1 MLRTPVF
8 RTAWRNVRAHRSRM
22 ALTALAV
29 AVGVAFV
36 TGILLF
42 TATVSDA
49 LAGSSR
55 QAFDHT
61 DLVVRPDG
69 RTSRTA
75 SVDRPP
81 PLTTADLRRV
91 RGLPETGGVLAV
103 VSGYTALGCPDGR
116 PAGRGGPT
124 RAGNYAADGGVA
136 NGGGD
141 PRFAFTEGRPPAG
154 SGEIAID
161 GASAARCGYH
171 VGDSAR
177 ISVDGPGLTP
187 RISGVFTTR
196 AEPAATTGGS
206 LVLFDTATAQGY
218 LTGPGDYS
226 EFHVK
231 AAPGVPVERLRQA
244 TEQALP
250 DTVAF
255 TAASL
260 ARDQTLA
267 ARNQVA
273 SLRSTLL
280 SFAAVALFVSCFLIR
295 NTFSMLVTQ
304 RTRETGLLRAVG
316 ASRRQ
321 VTRLVL
327 AEASLVGILA
337 SLVGTAAG
345 IGVAEGLRPVAGDL
359 GKNGPLPT
367 GGSLSL
373 PAYAL
378 LLPVLAGVST
388 TLVAAWLPAR
398 RAARIAP
405 LAALRT
411 ADAPVRE
418 GGGRLRAAAGLL
430 LSGGGAACLRAGTNA
445 ERIADGAPVMALGA
459 VLVASGLLTLLPMLV
474 GPALALAR
482 PLLARAGISA
492 RLAERNSAR
501 NPRRT
506 AAAAAALVVGTS
518 LVTTLTMLAAGGLAA
533 ANAQSADVLKADYV
547 VSMQDLSPLSA
558 EVERRLA
565 ASPDVIAT
573 AAVRETRL
581 TIDQSTRFALALPAE
596 AVREKLRL
604 RLTSGSV
611 EAFGGPRVLV
621 TTGEAQAYGWT
632 TGSRLDARLPDGRS
646 VRLTVTGVYESNAL
660 LAGVLVDTAALPT
673 TTDTADKLLLTTRD
687 HPGPALRLALT
698 RALGDSP
705 ALRIDSSEDLAR
717 AAAQGT
723 TRMLNALYALLA
735 LSVAVALLGIVNT
748 LALSVVERQ
757 REIGMLR
764 AIGLTRA
771 GVRAMVRDEALLI
784 AVLGGVLGTALGLF
798 LGWAGG
804 ELIARHLPGYHH
816 SVPVVRLAALLAPA
830 VLAALPAALW
840 PARRAARTRVLTAI
854 GA

>member
-1 MLRTPVF
+1 
-8 RTAWRNVRAHRSRM
+8 M

-49 LAGSSR
+49 LVGSSR

-61 DLVVRPDG
+61 DVVVRPDG
-69 RTSRTA
+69 RVSRTVPA
-75 SVDRPP
+75 DQTAPADRPP
-81 PLTTADLRRV
+81 SLSTADLQRV
-91 RGLPETGGVLAV
+91 RGLPETGHVIAV

-116 PAGRGGPT
+116 SAGRGGPT
-124 RAGNYAADGGVA
+124 RAGNYATDGGA
-136 NGGGD
+136 D
-141 PRFAFTEGRPPAG
+141 PRFTFTDGRPPTGA
-154 SGEIAID
+154 GEIAVD
-161 GASAARCGYH
+161 QASAARCGYH

-177 ISVDGPGLTP
+177 ISVDGPGLTA

-206 LVLFDTATAQGY
+206 LVLFDTATAQEH
-218 LTGPGDYS
+218 LTGPGRSS

-231 AAPGVPVERLRQA
+231 AAPGVPAERLRQA
-244 TEQALP
+244 TERALP
-250 DTVAF
+250 GTVAF
-255 TAASL
+255 TAAAL
-260 ARDQTLA
+260 ARDQALA
-267 ARNQVA
+267 ARDQVA
-273 SLRSTLL
+273 GLSSTLL
-280 SFAAVALFVSCFLIR
+280 SFAAVALFVSCFLIA
-295 NTFSMLVTQ
+295 NTFGMLVAQ

-337 SLVGTAAG
+337 SLAGTAVG
-345 IGVAEGLRPVAGDL
+345 IGVAELLRPVAGDL

-367 GGSLSL
+367 DGPLSL

-378 LLPVLAGVST
+378 LLPLLAGVST

-398 RAARIAP
+398 KAARIAP

-411 ADAPVRE
+411 AHAPERE
-418 GGGRLRAAAGLL
+418 GGGRLRAAVGLL
-430 LSGGGAACLRAGTNA
+430 LSGGGAVCLWAATKA

-474 GPALALAR
+474 GPALALVR

-506 AAAAAALVVGTS
+506 AAAAAALVIGTS
-518 LVTTLTMLAAGGLAA
+518 LVTALTMIAAGGLAA
-533 ANAQSADVLKADYV
+533 ADAQSADVLKADYV
-547 VSMQDLSPLSA
+547 VSMRNLGPLSA

-565 ASPDVIAT
+565 AGPDVTAT
-573 AAVRETRL
+573 APIRETRL
-581 TIDQSTRFALALPAE
+581 TIDQSPQFALALPAE

-604 RLTSGSV
+604 RLTSGSAD
-611 EAFGGPRVLV
+611 AFGDLRVLV
-621 TTGEAQAYGWT
+621 TTDEARAHGWT
-632 TGSRLDARLPDGRS
+632 TGSPIDAQLPGGRS

-660 LAGVLVDTAALPT
+660 LTGILVDTAALPDP
-673 TTDTADKLLLTTRD
+673 TDTAEKLLLLTTRD
-687 HPGPALRLALT
+687 RPGPALRLALT
-698 RALGDSP
+698 HALGDSP
-705 ALRIDSSEDLAR
+705 ALRVDSSEDLAR
-717 AAAQGT
+717 AAAQDT
-723 TRMLNALYALLA
+723 TRMLNVLYALLA

-771 GVRAMVRDEALLI
+771 GVRAMVRDEALLL
-784 AVLGGVLGTALGLF
+784 AVLGAVLGIALGLF

-816 SVPVVRLAALLAPA
+816 SVPVLRLAALLVLA

-840 PARRAARTRVLTAI
+840 PARRAARTRILTAVGI
-854 GA
+854 G